1 MTNGQMASGYN
12 WGEIKEITHMT
23 KFTGYRCSLCGE
35 QYSPTDV
42 TYTCPRDGGNLDVVL
57 DYDSIKSKY
66 KREDIFSRN
75 DPSLW
80 RFLPLLPV
88 SEPEGSATPLHAV
101 GGTPIF
107 GLPRLAQKLGLQNLW
122 LKDESRNPTASFKDR
137 ASAIVVARAQEINAE
152 VVVTAS
158 TGNAGAA
165 LAGMSAALGQK
176 AIIFAPRSAPQAK
189 VAQLLV
195 FGAKVILVDGTYDDA
210 FDLTVKAADAFGWYC
225 RNTGYNPFTAEGKKT
240 AALEIWEWW
249 QGTHQKWHEQAGADV
264 DHAPLTVFVSVGD
277 GNIISGIHKGFKDLY
292 QLGWLPRL
300 PRLIG
305 VQAEGSAAISN
316 AFHAGTETITPVSA
330 QTIADSISVDLPRDG
345 VRAVRAVKETDGTY
359 VNVSD
364 EEILK
369 AIAELGTVGVFAEP
383 AGATA
388 YAGLVKA
395 SAAGVVGSEDPILV
409 LNTGSGLKDVR
420 AAMQAVQPAPVIE
433 PTLEAVK
440 RLL

>member
-1 MTNGQMASGYN
+1 MN
-12 WGEIKEITHMT
+12 
-23 KFTGYRCSLCGE
+23 KFVGYRCSLCGE
-35 QYSPTDV
+35 EYSPADV
-42 TYTCPRDGGNLDVVL
+42 TYTCPKDGGNLDVVL
-57 DYDSIKSKY
+57 DYESIKSKY
-66 KREDIFSRN
+66 TPDDILSRN

-80 RFLPLLPV
+80 RYLPLLPV
-88 SEPEGSATPLHAV
+88 QEPPGEATPLHAA
-101 GGTPIF
+101 GGTPVF
-107 GLPRLAQKLGLQNLW
+107 QLARLAENLGLKYLW

-137 ASAIVVARAQEINAE
+137 ASAIVVARAQEIGAE

-165 LAGMSAALGQK
+165 LAGMSAAVGQK
-176 AIIFAPRSAPQAK
+176 AIIFAPKSAPQAK

-210 FDLTVKAADAFGWYC
+210 FDLTVKAADEFGWYC

-240 AALEIWEWW
+240 AALEVWEWW
-249 QGTHQKWHEQAGADV
+249 ESTHQKWHEKVGVDM

-277 GNIISGIHKGFKDLY
+277 GNIISGIHKGFKDLF
-292 QLGWLPRL
+292 QLGWLPRI
-300 PRLIG
+300 PRMIG

-330 QTIADSISVDLPRDG
+330 TTIADSISVDLPRDG
-345 VRAVRAVKETDGTY
+345 VRAVRAAKETGGTY
-359 VNVSD
+359 VNVTD

-369 AIAELGTVGVFAEP
+369 AIAELGKVGVFAEP

-388 YAGLVKA
+388 YAGLVRAAA
-395 SAAGVVGSEDPILV
+395 SGIVGSEDPILV

-420 AAMQAVQPAPVIE
+420 AAMQAVQPAPIIE

-440 RLL
+440 KLL